1 MTLGP
6 WWETGGHPENC
17 KPELPELDITR
28 LDDSE
33 LRVLALYWRWDLQDA
48 PPSHVEHDRVIA
60 RYTTVHAEMLK
71 RGLVDDDDQP

>member
-6 WWETGGHPENC
+6 WWETAGHPE
-17 KPELPELDITR
+17 KYAPEQPVDVTR

-33 LRVLALYWRWDLQDA
+33 LRVLDRYWEWDLQDA
-48 PPSHVEHDRVIA
+48 PPGHVEHDRVMN

-71 RGLVDDDDQP
+71 RELVGDDDQP